1 MAMTDEIYTIA
12 AVFAGVGEKED
23 RTLAKLCDAAETE
36 LTARLRRGIGP
47 GDCRGSFICA
57 AAMLAASHYLAA
69 RTAGVK
75 SFTVGAVTVT
85 SGGEN
90 TDAADLRTQAE
101 LLMRPFCTGS
111 LGFLGVRS

>member
-12 AVFAGVGEKED
+12 AVFAGVGENEEP
-23 RTLAKLCDAAETE
+23 TLEKLCGAAETE
-36 LTARLRRGIGP
+36 LRARLRRGIAP
-47 GDCRGSFICA
+47 EDCRGSFICA
-57 AAMLAASHYLAA
+57 AAFLAA

-85 SGGEN
+85 SGGEG

-101 LLMRPFCTGS
+101 LLMRPFCTGA
-111 LGFLGVRS
+111 LGFLGVRA

>member
-1 MAMTDEIYTIA
+1 MTDEIYTIA
-12 AVFAGVGEKED
+12 AVFTGTGETAD
-23 RTLAKLCDAAETE
+23 RTLEKLCDAAETE
-36 LTARLRRGIGP
+36 LTARLRRGIRP
-47 GDCRGSFICA
+47 EDCRGSFICA

-75 SFTVGAVTVT
+75 SFTVGEITVS

-90 TDAADLRTQAE
+90 ADAADLRTQAE
-101 LLMRPFCTGS
+101 LLMRPFCTGG